1 MLALNSTF
9 CPFPSSVEGIS
20 EHLMTLSQAQFS
32 YETQNKIETIIK
44 NQPEFVEGITKIFGK
59 PVEQI
64 TIVDDFD
71 EVSNSFSLK
80 ICFVFTTLADYF
92 VSNVLAMLFILY
104 DKCGEDSMKRSMY
117 NRLNSQFAYPV
128 IISNLLSRPAWTW
141 RVIFG
146 PISSTAADAAVLIGK
161 GHKYRNRYNI
171 IDYGHQKMF
180 LCIFSKTQE
189 VSGR

>member
-1 MLALNSTF
+1 
-9 CPFPSSVEGIS
+9 
-20 EHLMTLSQAQFS
+20 MTLSQAQFS
-32 YETQNKIETIIK
+32 SEMQNKIEAIIK
-44 NQPEFVEGITKIFGK
+44 NQPEFVEGITKIFGR

-92 VSNVLAMLFILY
+92 ISNVLAVLFILF
-104 DKCGEDSMKRSMY
+104 DKYGEDSMKRSMY

-141 RVIFG
+141 RTYVG

-161 GHKYRNRYNI
+161 GLLRKLSY
-171 IDYGHQKMF
+171 
-180 LCIFSKTQE
+180 LPFSPPEKNSSF
-189 VSGR
+189 VG